1 MTTQTRAPLKIR
13 MHNRDRETSY
23 LATSTADC
31 ITDADL
37 EAFKLAQEHGT
48 SISIGIIV
56 AEVLRTL

>member
-1 MTTQTRAPLKIR
+1 